1 MSTSENELTPPLARA
16 PVLFR
21 LQSFS
26 DLAHLSPRKDELP
39 NRRILKEAADGH
51 MLPLSFNP
59 HSHTVTKSQLRRH
72 MEHHTYP
79 FTLGKTEARCNEAQ
93 PIANCCRLGLILSP
107 PDPQPDTLSPTLLA
121 LGTPSGKHPCLLNA
135 SCAKSRFPGN
145 FCLVFQLCS
154 SPLGPG
160 WSLLLW
166 ATISTRIFKPKSS
179 RQSFVCIP
187 SSTLTLLLKCQ

>member
-1 MSTSENELTPPLARA
+1 MPQSPVACKWLMSTSENELTPPLARA

-26 DLAHLSPRKDELP
+26 DLAHLSTKKDELP
-39 NRRILKEAADGH
+39 NRRILKRQL
-51 MLPLSFNP
+51 MVICYLCPLT
-59 HSHTVTKSQLRRH
+59 HILTATKAQLRRR

-79 FTLGKTEARCNEAQ
+79 FTLGNTEAWHKEAQ

-121 LGTPSGKHPCLLNA
+121 FGTPSGKHPCLLNA
-135 SCAKSRFPGN
+135 SCAKFRFPGN
-145 FCLVFQLCS
+145 FCLVFQLRS
-154 SPLGPG
+154 SPLGLG

-166 ATISTRIFKPKSS
+166 ATISLSQNQAGKASCAFP
-179 RQSFVCIP
+179 P
-187 SSTLTLLLKCQ
+187 LH